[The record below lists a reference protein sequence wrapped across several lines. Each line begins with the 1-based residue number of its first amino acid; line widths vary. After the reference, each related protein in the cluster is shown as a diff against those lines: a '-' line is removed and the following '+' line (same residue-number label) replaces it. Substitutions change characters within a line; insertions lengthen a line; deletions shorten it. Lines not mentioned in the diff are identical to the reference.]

1 MKTIINEIEIGNT
14 KETKKTNHLTVYESN
29 SDPSEEEELS
39 AKLGLEKIDG
49 SFEVTEMHTHL
60 PHYSDECMDLIHVQD
75 AKMQKTKTARGKCFK
90 NASSLITDI
99 VIENNESK
107 IHLDSGAL

>member
-14 KETKKTNHLTVYESN
+14 KETKKTNDSAFYESN
-29 SDPSEEEELS
+29 SDPSEEEELP
-39 AKLGLEKIDG
+39 AKLGLEKLNV

-60 PHYSDECMDLIHVQD
+60 PHYSYECMDLIQVQD
-75 AKMQKTKTARGKCFK
+75 AKMQKAKTARGKGFK
-90 NASSLITDI
+90 NESSLITDI